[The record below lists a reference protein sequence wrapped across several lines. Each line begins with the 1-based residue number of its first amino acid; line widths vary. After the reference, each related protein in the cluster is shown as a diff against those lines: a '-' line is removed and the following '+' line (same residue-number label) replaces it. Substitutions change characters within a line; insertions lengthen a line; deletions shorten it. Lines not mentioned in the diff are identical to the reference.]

1 MLELDEHIEL
11 AALGIAKQQR
21 CLGGCVRGLAHRKRP
36 RMVSERPFVH
46 LLQEFV
52 ETRPVREAL
61 VADPKR
67 RAGRAAIGQAR

>member
-1 MLELDEHIEL
+1 MLELDEHVEL

-21 CLGGCVRGLAHRKRP
+21 RLGRRVGGLTDRKRP

-52 ETRPVREAL
+52 ETRPVREAF

-67 RAGRAAIGQAR
+67 RTGRATIGQAR